1 MQITQSL
8 NSNPSSK
15 NIKAS
20 HLTLKYNYTDEAFSF
35 LFPLKAKEY
44 NLLNDAESL
53 TTCENENFVR
63 NIEHIKSHYKQ
74 QLSFQLDRNQYVKE
88 ILNNNIQQITL
99 PYLNE
104 NPRNVV
110 VEFSSPNIAK
120 PFHVGHLRSTIIGN
134 YIANLNRFLSNKVTT
149 INYLGDWGTQFGF
162 VQLGLKLANISE
174 SALKED
180 PINSLYKAYVYANNL
195 SKEDPT
201 INDKAR
207 EIFKLLEEG
216 NDESLKEWEILRRH
230 TVEELKKTYSR
241 IGIKFDEYHWE
252 SMYNAKKL
260 ETLFSELERLQ
271 LLTTDEE
278 SRKVI
283 RLGDKRIV
291 PLLKSDGSTL
301 YITRD
306 IAAAIDRF
314 NEYKFDDMYY
324 VVDNAQSEHF
334 TRLVSI
340 LERMEFPWAKRLKHV
355 KFGKIRGMS
364 TRKGT
369 AVFLNDI
376 LDETRAVMKEK
387 QIQSPSK

>member
-1 MQITQSL
+1 M
-8 NSNPSSK
+8 K
-15 NIKAS
+15 V
-20 HLTLKYNYTDEAFSF
+20 
-35 LFPLKAKEY
+35 KEY
-44 NLLNDAESL
+44 NIIQDAESV
-53 TTCENENFVR
+53 TTSEIDNFVK
-63 NIEHIKSHYKQ
+63 NIEHLKSHHKEW
-74 QLSFQLDRNQYVKE
+74 LSFQLDRNQYVKE
-88 ILNNNIQQITL
+88 MLDNNIKQIT
-99 PYLNE
+99 PPFVDA
-104 NPRNVV
+104 NPSKVV

-134 YIANLNRFLSNKVTT
+134 YIANLNKFMRNKVTT

-174 SALKED
+174 SAMKED

-195 SKEDPT
+195 SKEDPS
-201 INDKAR
+201 IDDKAR
-207 EIFKLLEEG
+207 DIFKLLEEG
-216 NDESLKEWEILRRH
+216 NSESLKEWEILRRY
-230 TVEELKKTYSR
+230 TVDELRKTYSR
-241 IGIKFDEYHWE
+241 IGITFDEYHWE

-271 LLTTDEE
+271 LLSTDDE

-283 RLGDKRIV
+283 RLSEKKSV
-291 PLLKSDGSTL
+291 PILKSDGSTL

-306 IAAAIDRF
+306 IAAAVDRF
-314 NEYKFDDMYY
+314 NEYKFDTMYY

-334 TRLVSI
+334 VRLVNI
-340 LERMEFPWAKRLKHV
+340 LERMEFPWAKRIKHV

-376 LDETRAVMKEK
+376 LDETRVVMKEK